1 MNTKKI
7 LQQLVAERFKANGV
21 ICLNEYEFHEDT
33 TRKVVAVTWDSYAA
47 YLVPAED
54 FLLDID
60 KLLKGRERLDFSF
73 IIKNEAAARPA
84 RMTEEAKR
92 VKVGTIVKLES
103 EKARAWINPKLL
115 ALFDKDCSF
124 KIINE
129 KCLVYV
135 YEDKR
140 LAGFIL
146 PVRVKEE

>member
-7 LQQLVAERFKANGV
+7 LQQLVAERFKAKGV
-21 ICLNEYEFHEDT
+21 ICLNEYEFHEDA
-33 TRKVVAVTWDSYAA
+33 TRKVVAVTWDQFAA
-47 YLVPAED
+47 YFVPAED

-60 KLLKGRERLDFSF
+60 RLLKGRERFDFSF
-73 IIKNEAAARPA
+73 ILKNEANARPA
-84 RMTEEAKR
+84 HLTEETER
-92 VKVGTIVKLES
+92 VKVGTIVKIEN

-124 KIINE
+124 AIINE
-129 KCLVYV
+129 KCPVYV